1 MLSSLSS
8 SSLALLERW
17 TGAAPEASGLA
28 MPSAVGPVI
37 RKIADPVAPAALAVE
52 LLDDALN
59 GRGQRRRRKG
69 EGQGVAVVNGK
80 LTVDG
85 RACCG
90 ELFTEINR
98 MLSTIALPGDFTCNC
113 GTSYRVEMRTREDR
127 NV

>member
-8 SSLALLERW
+8 SSRALLERW
-17 TGAAPEASGLA
+17 TGAAPESSRLA
-28 MPSAVGPVI
+28 MPSSVGPVI
-37 RKIADPVAPAALAVE
+37 RKISDPVAPATLAVE

-69 EGQGVAVVNGK
+69 EGEGAVIVDGK
-80 LTVDG
+80 LRVDG

-98 MLSTIALPGDFTCNC
+98 MLATIALPGDFTCTC
-113 GTSYRVEMRTREDR
+113 GSSYRVEMRTREDR